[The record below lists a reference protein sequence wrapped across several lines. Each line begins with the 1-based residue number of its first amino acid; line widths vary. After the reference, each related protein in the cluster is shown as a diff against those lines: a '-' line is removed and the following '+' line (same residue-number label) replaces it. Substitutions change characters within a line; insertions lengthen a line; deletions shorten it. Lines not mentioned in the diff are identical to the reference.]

1 MLEASDAIQR
11 AEYLFGGQ
19 SLLRHAVSRIS
30 SGTDLLLCACNAPY
44 DFVFLAQYLD
54 INGAVAACGADDEQQ
69 QLLRDLGYEQS
80 RNSILWVRREII
92 GADVLG
98 SAEFSAPDMGS
109 IVATYRLT
117 DTASLRCAVPSW
129 FFSSHNRTQL
139 FARFTFDG
147 ILTDTDG
154 FSMEE
159 QRLSAKHFTV
169 SGVEHGTHA
178 GKMQFFY
185 KAKSGTD
192 YPLLAPAY
200 VVFDKVPERVYN
212 RSAAGLLGTSPS
224 QSEQECKYGNSSQ
237 ESLRDE

>member
-1 MLEASDAIQR
+1 MPAR
-11 AEYLFGGQ
+11 
-19 SLLRHAVSRIS
+19 
-30 SGTDLLLCACNAPY
+30 NAPY

-54 INGAVAACGADDEQQ
+54 INGASACGADEQQ
-69 QLLRDLGYEQS
+69 QLLRDLGYEQT

-98 SAEFSAPDMGS
+98 SAEFSAPIWL
-109 IVATYRLT
+109 IVATYASPTQRLYDALCPAGSFPLT
-117 DTASLRCAVPSW
+117 I
-129 FFSSHNRTQL
+129 
-139 FARFTFDG
+139 ARSYLQG
-147 ILTDTDG
+147 LLLMARTDTDG

-159 QRLSAKHFTV
+159 QRPAKHFTV

-212 RSAAGLLGTSPS
+212 AAQAPRTSPRR
-224 QSEQECKYGNSSQ
+224 GA
-237 ESLRDE
+237 RV